1 MFDDVMCL
9 LNVEDV
15 IVYGLVYFL
24 FLEVIGIM
32 KL

>member
-9 LNVEDV
+9 LNVENV

>member
-1 MFDDVMCL
+1 MFDDVMCF